1 MPLAA
6 ALALSLSPV
15 LYPAL
20 ALAPPLAVC
29 SGSDFCPNST
39 FKGGGDSSRIF
50 GEVLLLLGEGEVAIR
65 KVRCH

>member
-6 ALALSLSPV
+6 ALAPALAV
-15 LYPAL
+15 LLAAAL